1 MADWLDSMDINKG
14 SRYFFFNSLLNYGEE
29 GRSIYSAASG
39 ILSQPISQNGDDIDG
54 QEAIQ
59 QALEFLANARD
70 KEAKIEAQYF
80 KNKII
85 NHPFFK
91 KKKNK
96 VYLKDLNNIFQDDQK
111 IIDYNRFLILINLI
125 GQDNKNVK
133 NWETKLMQ
141 VQEEYQQLS
150 SFAKTVSNGNTKRI
164 KYRPDAFIADIFQKT
179 DFGNQRKRSG
189 YNMRV
194 SMTKKIDSTVVG
206 NKRNEI
212 LVGLM
217 PEIKN
222 IAAQYISSH
231 SLNDAQKKAF
241 ISELASSFIEETYT
255 ILYNEQESTELV
267 DLDTIKQRFF
277 NNTLEDGTVNKE
289 YTRVMQKLKNTAN
302 ILLRN
307 LDLLEAEG
315 KSMTPEIKEKIK
327 ISQGKTPSG
336 FTQDVRKYLL
346 EFLKEIKIKDANGNM
361 TSLDTTKLENWE
373 TKSNSDKRRSKA
385 KEEYWK
391 NLTQILR
398 PIMLADQNIAK
409 KKFTKQDY
417 TNYIN
422 TLFRQ
427 RTKLTIT
434 DHTEYDSARTINNIT
449 NAVVNVIGGK
459 YRKTDV
465 SGIDA
470 GYIELSCSLPDTQ
483 QIVQELLNNYEADYE
498 ERVKKFNAEI
508 SKKLSNET
516 QKYFAKET
524 SYSVESDTHA
534 ATEAQKNLAKNIL
547 IKNGITDP
555 DEEQIQETLK
565 NLFIIDDSTKYAEF
579 FMPELGFQGGSIGAN
594 VGEQIENICKIYEYG
609 GITPLDRDWL
619 IFAVLNCGDALVG
632 SALRGP
638 LENYFSVVASL
649 LMFRTG
655 GILAET
661 LNKNLEVSSANNL
674 HLLQL
679 GPILV
684 TNSYILDKL
693 YTELLKGAAQ
703 LDAKASGVKATIR
716 NNVNDSDIVKKE
728 NLIEKKRKN
737 KNGDVIKTST
747 FYAGDWDATYTTNY
761 PHVQINITMLGGF
774 LDLLEQFRNLLN
786 NFNP

>member
-1 MADWLDSMDINKG
+1 MADWLNSIDISTG
-14 SRYFFFNSLLNYGEE
+14 SRYFFFNSLLNYGDE
-29 GRSIYSAASG
+29 GKSIYQAASG
-39 ILSQPISQNGDDIDG
+39 ILNQPITQNGDEIDG
-54 QEAIQ
+54 EAAIQ
-59 QALEFLANARD
+59 QALEFLASARD
-70 KEAKIEAQYF
+70 QEAKIEAQYF
-80 KNKII
+80 KNKIM

-96 VYLKDLNNIFQDDQK
+96 VYLKNLNSIFQNDQK
-111 IIDYNRFLILINLI
+111 IIDYNKFLILINLI

-133 NWETKLMQ
+133 NWENKLAQ
-141 VQEEYQQLS
+141 VQEEYQQLA
-150 SFAKTVSNGNTKRI
+150 SFAKEVSKGSTKRVER
-164 KYRPDAFIADIFQKT
+164 RPDAFIADIFRDT

-189 YNMRV
+189 YNMRA
-194 SMTKKIDSTVVG
+194 SMTKKIDAATMGS
-206 NKRNEI
+206 KRNEI
-212 LVGLM
+212 LTGLI
-217 PEIKN
+217 PEIKG
-222 IAAQYISSH
+222 IAEQYISQRN
-231 SLNDAQKKAF
+231 LNDAQRRAF
-241 ISELASSFIEETYT
+241 VSELASSFIEETYT
-255 ILYNEQESTELV
+255 ILYNEQQSTELV

-277 NNTLEDGTVNKE
+277 NTTLENGTINKE
-289 YTRVMQKLKNTAN
+289 HTRVMQKLKDTAN

-307 LDLLEAEG
+307 LDLLEEEG
-315 KSMTPEIKEKIK
+315 KRMSPEIKEKIK
-327 ISQGKTPSG
+327 IQQGKLPTG

-346 EFLKEIKIKDANGNM
+346 DFLKEIKIKDADGN
-361 TSLDTTKLENWE
+361 TVSLDTSKLEKWE
-373 TKSNSDKRRSKA
+373 TKSDSERRKKKA
-385 KEEYWK
+385 KQEYWK

-398 PIMLADQNIAK
+398 PIMLADKNATK
-409 KKFTKQDY
+409 NKFTKQDY

-422 TLFRQ
+422 KIFSQ

-434 DHTEYDSARTINNIT
+434 DHTEFDSARTINNIT
-449 NAVVNVIGGK
+449 NAVVGVIGGRN
-459 YRKTDV
+459 RKTDV

-470 GYIELSCSLPDTQ
+470 GYVEISCSLPDTQ
-483 QIVQELLNNYEADYE
+483 QIVQELLNEYEADYE
-498 ERVKKFNAEI
+498 NRVKKFNKEI
-508 SKKLSNET
+508 SERLSDET
-516 QKYFAKET
+516 QKYFAQDI
-524 SYSVESDTHA
+524 SYSVESDTR
-534 ATEAQKNLAKNIL
+534 ATSEAQKNLAKNIL
-547 IKNGITDP
+547 IQKGISDP

-619 IFAVLNCGDALVG
+619 IFAVLNCGDALIG
-632 SALRGP
+632 SHLRGP

-655 GILAET
+655 GLLAET
-661 LNKNLEVSSANNL
+661 LKKNSKVSSANNL

-693 YTELLKGAAQ
+693 YTELSKGAAQ

-716 NNVNDSDIVKKE
+716 NNVNDSDIIKKDT
-728 NLIEKKRKN
+728 LIEKKRRD
-737 KNGDVIKTST
+737 KNGNVTEIST
-747 FYAGDWDATYTTNY
+747 FSAGDWNATYIANY
-761 PHVQINITMLGGF
+761 PRVQINIAMLGGF